1 MTTMTT
7 MNRVLLATSMLLL
20 GACTTSNPKIDPTGE
35 PSFDGLTPLTG
46 TVMRQV
52 WAREDLDLREYTKF
66 MTESA
71 GLQFRPVRST
81 GSTTRSSATEFP
93 LTQAQQQRVR
103 EIVTEQFNKALDG
116 VTRMQ
121 RVESPG
127 PGVLRVRGA
136 IIDIVS
142 RVPPERPGRSDTYL
156 DSVGQAT
163 FVIELIDSET
173 SSVLVRGVDTRSAD
187 TPGVTQRANRV
198 TNTAEVRRLASHWA
212 RQLADALNN
221 ITELPS
227 LND

>member
-1 MTTMTT
+1 MTTII
-7 MNRVLLATSMLLL
+7 RVLLVTSMLLL
-20 GACTTSNPKIDPTGE
+20 GACTTSNPKIDTTGE
-35 PSFDGLTPLTG
+35 PSFDGLMPLTG

-52 WAREDLDLREYTKF
+52 WAREDLDLRDYTKF
-66 MTESA
+66 MTENA
-71 GLQFRPVRST
+71 GLQFRPVRAVGATS
-81 GSTTRSSATEFP
+81 RSSATEFP
-93 LTQAQQQRVR
+93 LTQQQQDRVR
-103 EIVTEQFNKALDG
+103 QVVTEQFNTALDG

-121 RVESPG
+121 RVDSPG
-127 PGVLRVRGA
+127 PGVLKVRGA

-142 RVPPERPGRSDTYL
+142 RVPPERAGRSETFL

-173 SSVLVRGVDTRSAD
+173 STVLVRGVDTRAAD
-187 TPGVTQRANRV
+187 TPGVTQRSNRV

-221 ITELPS
+221 ITELPA